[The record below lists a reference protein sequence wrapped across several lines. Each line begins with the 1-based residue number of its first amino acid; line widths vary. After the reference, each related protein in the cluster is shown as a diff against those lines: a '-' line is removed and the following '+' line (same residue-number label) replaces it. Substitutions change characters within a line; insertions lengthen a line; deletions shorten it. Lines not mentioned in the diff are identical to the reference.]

1 MKERK
6 KYMSKNGIG
15 LLVLWFA
22 VIVIGAVLASIV
34 PVDYKYITG
43 FITGGI
49 AVTILNIRSVMKRE

>member
-1 MKERK
+1 
-6 KYMSKNGIG
+6 MSKKGIG

-22 VIVIGAVLASIV
+22 VIVIGAVLASVV

>member
-6 KYMSKNGIG
+6 KCMSKKDVG

-22 VIVIGAVLASIV
+22 VIVIGAVLASVV

-43 FITGGI
+43 FIIGGI

>member
-1 MKERK
+1 
-6 KYMSKNGIG
+6 MSKNGVG

>member
-1 MKERK
+1 
-6 KYMSKNGIG
+6 MSKDGIG

-43 FITGGI
+43 FIAGAI
-49 AVTILNIRSVMKRE
+49 SVTILNIRSVMKRE

>member
-1 MKERK
+1 ML
-6 KYMSKNGIG
+6 KNGG
-15 LLVLWFA
+15 LLVLWFV

-49 AVTILNIRSVMKRE
+49 AVAILNIRSVMKRE

>member
-1 MKERK
+1 MKERE

>member
-15 LLVLWFA
+15 LLVLWF
-22 VIVIGAVLASIV
+22 VIIVIGAVLASVV

-43 FITGGI
+43 CHQNKDTEFQKS
-49 AVTILNIRSVMKRE
+49 TIF

>member
-6 KYMSKNGIG
+6 KYMLKNGG
-15 LLVLWFA
+15 LLVLWFV
-22 VIVIGAVLASIV
+22 VIVIGAVLASVV